1 MQRLGI
7 FVIHG
12 VGDQRPG
19 FSAGLQASLRT
30 NFRKALGYM
39 GLAGV
44 PGADDALDV
53 REGLWAHLLEEIES
67 DLWRR
72 MDAALPTDAIGNP
85 VRHFIWKQ
93 VRQFL
98 LSYAADAIAYSTQGA
113 KDSRYHAIPDELR
126 RQLVGLAVLPTGAA
140 AARPLTV
147 VAHSLGGVIA
157 SDFFYDLRRD
167 GTLAGTLGLRL
178 DNVFTLGNPQAIYA
192 IRTGIGG
199 FHPRGVDDRE
209 HGMWVN
215 IYDPD
220 DVLGLPLKPL
230 NAHCDRVV
238 HADLPVEVGSL
249 RGDIPHAAH
258 MLYWEDRKIGKLLAE
273 KLAID
278 WLRISGFETAEKSRE
293 RIAAYRARYA
303 MPAGNGEGRSPNDE
317 GQRTKDK

>member
-1 MQRLGI
+1 MQPLRI
-7 FVIHG
+7 FIIHG

-19 FSAGLQASLRT
+19 FSAGLQASLRA
-30 NFRKALGYM
+30 NFAKALGHM
-39 GLAGV
+39 GQTGA
-44 PGADDALDV
+44 PGADEALDV
-53 REGLWAHLLEEIES
+53 REGLWAHLLEETES

-72 MDAALPTDAIGNP
+72 MDAALPTDPIGNP
-85 VRHFIWKQ
+85 IRHFVWKKI
-93 VRQFL
+93 RRFL

-113 KDSRYHAIPDELR
+113 KYSRYHAIHDELR
-126 RQLVGLAVLPTGAA
+126 RQLGGLT
-140 AARPLTV
+140 ARPPAAGAVQPFAV
-147 VAHSLGGVIA
+147 VAHSLGCVIA

-178 DNVFTLGNPQAIYA
+178 DNIFTLGNPQAIYA
-192 IRTGIGG
+192 IRTGLEG
-199 FHPRGVDDRE
+199 FRPRGVDDRE

-215 IYDPD
+215 AYDPD

-230 NAHCDRVV
+230 NEHCSRAV

-258 MLYWEDRKIGKLLAE
+258 MLYWEDPRIGKLIAE

-278 WLRISGFETAEKSRE
+278 WVRVNGLDTAEKSRE

-303 MPAGNGEGRSPNDE
+303 MPGAKSE
-317 GQRTKDK
+317 